1 MFRRNKQATF
11 DEIVSP
17 EVTRKNV
24 HERARSSYI
33 ARGLFSLAGLSIAA
47 IAMLSLSDD
56 VGNRETQSIGD
67 LAPKKVLIA
76 AGLAELGVA
85 VGAVAEKRNAI
96 RTIQITAGDHTEA
109 VMLFG
114 TNPETA
120 EENFH
125 EEIPFPVKK
134 RPMIERVKD
143 IGWQSSATAFEI
155 ATGVSATVVATHE
168 GFVPQPEQGQA
179 LLFIAGY
186 AIAAGVSAAA
196 SVGSV
201 RNAELQA
208 RNAITSAWMAAD
220 MVFSD

>member
-1 MFRRNKQATF
+1 MISRKKHTF

-17 EVTRKNV
+17 EVTRKTI
-24 HERARSSYI
+24 HDRARNSYI
-33 ARGLFSLAGLSIAA
+33 SRGLFSLAGLGIAV

-56 VGNRETQSIGD
+56 VGNRETQPIGD

-85 VGAVAEKRNAI
+85 VGAVAEKRSAI

-114 TNPETA
+114 ANPETA
-120 EENFH
+120 EEKFR
-125 EEIPFPVKK
+125 EESPFPEKK
-134 RPMIERVKD
+134 RPIVERVKD
-143 IGWQSSATAFEI
+143 IGWQSGATVCEI

-168 GFVPQPEQGQA
+168 GFVPQNEESQA

-186 AIAAGVSAAA
+186 AIGAGVSAAA
-196 SVGSV
+196 SEGSV
-201 RNAELQA
+201 RSAELQA

-220 MVFSD
+220 MVFRD